1 MKCYGGGG
9 GEFESRAV
17 LRDSP
22 QWERVT
28 GAICD
33 LLWFL
38 LLIKMWLHPRHFF
51 KVRHQ
56 PPREF
61 EPVTQKLLLAFSQGN
76 LLQPLLLQDSTLGSP
91 LTFLPCHVP
100 SRAARPSGCSRDLA
114 GVVLLIPEL
123 SAALPMPSGKLLSHH
138 GESRQARPDH
148 STCLPMTVCKFFTDP
163 TRWLMSSVMMG
174 L

>member
-38 LLIKMWLHPRHFF
+38 LLIKMWFHPRHFF
-51 KVRHQ
+51 KARKTAGQLQMINNDWHLTPGHQ
-56 PPREF
+56 GVGE
-61 EPVTQKLLLAFSQGN
+61 
-76 LLQPLLLQDSTLGSP
+76 
-91 LTFLPCHVP
+91 
-100 SRAARPSGCSRDLA
+100 AAA
-114 GVVLLIPEL
+114 N
-123 SAALPMPSGKLLSHH
+123 
-138 GESRQARPDH
+138 
-148 STCLPMTVCKFFTDP
+148 
-163 TRWLMSSVMMG
+163 
-174 L
+174 